1 MLITTAVKKMV
12 DFYEGNIH
20 DIDHFLKV
28 WAFAKTIGEEEK
40 LDQKTQEIHLLK
52 SMYLRNRAVYG

>member
-40 LDQKTQEIHLLK
+40 LDQKIQEIHLLK
-52 SMYLRNRAVYG
+52 SMYLEH